1 MDRFVYTA
9 LNGLLDAT
17 LPRLQLTNELANLST
32 TGFKRSFDIATKSMK
47 IQGPGFDTRFQP
59 STTGIDRVSLTAGP
73 KMVTGNPLDV
83 AMNGN
88 TVLGVT
94 ATNGDLAFTRRGDMR
109 VSSAGQ
115 LEIGTGQAVRGSSG
129 PLNVPPGYAIEIAG
143 DGSVYAHAPDRTKPG
158 TSVLVGKLML
168 RESTGTGLER
178 REDGLFKVAGDQT
191 ASGGDIKPSNTAPSI
206 TNGTLEG
213 SNVTPFDAMIRL
225 MDFTRTFES
234 RMKFIKEARTLD
246 ETGATM
252 MKGG

>member
-9 LNGLLDAT
+9 LNGNLDAT

-32 TGFKRSFDIATKSMK
+32 TGFKRSFAIATKSLK
-47 IQGPGFDTRFQP
+47 IEGPGFDTRFEP

-73 KMVTGNPLDV
+73 KMVTGNPLDI

-94 ATNGDLAFTRRGDMR
+94 ASNGDLAFTRRGAMR
-109 VSSAGQ
+109 VNSAGQ
-115 LEIGTGQAVRGSSG
+115 LEIGTGQVVRGQSG
-129 PLNVPPGYAIEIAG
+129 PLTVPPGYALEIAG
-143 DGSVYAHAPDRTKPG
+143 DGSVYANSPDKSKPAA
-158 TSVLVGKLML
+158 SVLVGKLLL

-178 REDGLFKVAGDQT
+178 REDGLFKIAGDQT
-191 ASGGDIKPSNTAPSI
+191 AGGADIKPGSAAPSI

-213 SNVTPFDAMIRL
+213 SNVTPFDAMVRL

-234 RMKFIKEARTLD
+234 RMKFIKEGSNLD
-246 ETGATM
+246 EAGASM
-252 MKGG
+252 MKAG

>member
-9 LNGLLDAT
+9 LNGNLDAT

-32 TGFKRSFDIATKSMK
+32 TGFKRSFAIATKSLK
-47 IQGPGFDTRFQP
+47 IEGPGFDTRFEP

-73 KMVTGNPLDV
+73 KMVTGNPLDI

-94 ATNGDLAFTRRGDMR
+94 ASNGDLAFTRRGDMR
-109 VSSAGQ
+109 MNSAGQ
-115 LEIGTGQAVRGSSG
+115 LEIGTGQVVRGQSG
-129 PLNVPPGYAIEIAG
+129 PLTVPPGYALEIAG
-143 DGSVYAHAPDRTKPG
+143 DGSVYANSPDKSKPAA
-158 TSVLVGKLML
+158 SVLVGKLLL

-178 REDGLFKVAGDQT
+178 REDGLFKIAGDQT
-191 ASGGDIKPSNTAPSI
+191 AGGADIKPGSAAPSI

-213 SNVTPFDAMIRL
+213 SNVTPFDAMVRL

-234 RMKFIKEARTLD
+234 RMKFIKEGSNLD
-246 ETGATM
+246 EAGASM
-252 MKGG
+252 MKAG

>member
-9 LNGLLDAT
+9 LNGNLDST

-32 TGFKRSFDIATKSMK
+32 TGFKRSFSVATKSLK
-47 IQGPGFDTRFQP
+47 IEGPGLDTRFLP
-59 STTGIDRVSLTAGP
+59 STTGSDLISLAAGP

-94 ATNGDLAFTRRGDMR
+94 ASNGDLAFTRRGDMR
-109 VSSAGQ
+109 VNSAGQ
-115 LEIGTGQAVRGSSG
+115 LEIGTGQAVRGQSG
-129 PLNVPPGYAIEIAG
+129 PLTVPPGYAIEIAG
-143 DGSVYAHAPDRTKPG
+143 DGSVYAHAPDSTKPG
-158 TSVLVGKLML
+158 ASVLVGKLML
-168 RESTGTGLER
+168 REASGTGLER
-178 REDGLFKVAGDQT
+178 RDDGLFKVAGDQT
-191 ASGGDIKPSNTAPSI
+191 SGGGDIKPSNIAPSI

-213 SNVTPFDAMIRL
+213 SNVTPFDAMVRL

-234 RMKFIKEARTLD
+234 RMKFIKEGSTLD
-246 ETGATM
+246 EAGASM